1 MFLYSLTLQP
11 PTTVSQ
17 AIVGQFSGTGE
28 QQILTVSGSRL
39 ALLSSNPALSQ
50 VITICSQDLFS
61 IIRSVASVRH
71 AGTTKDYIILTA
83 DSGSIAVV
91 EFVAAQRRFSRVQ
104 LETFGKSGVRRVV
117 PGQYLAADPKGRACL
132 VASVERSKFIYVF
145 DRNAQAELTISSP
158 LEAHRQGTIVL
169 SLIALDVGYENP
181 VFASLET
188 HHSKLD
194 QDLSG
199 QTYPDVELV
208 YYELDLG
215 VNHVVRK
222 WSEPVDPTS
231 SLLFQVPGGNGGP
244 SGVLVCAEDT
254 VTYHHSNQETLRV
267 SIPRRRGT
275 IEDPNWKR
283 SIVSGVVHK
292 LKSGAGTFFAL
303 LQTEDGDIFKV
314 TLGMRRGIDENPTS
328 EVGVIKIKYFDSIP
342 VSSSLCI
349 LKSGFLFA
357 SCEFGNH
364 NCYEI
369 EKLGDDDE
377 PEFTSDNSSP
387 SGTAIPTYFHPRP
400 LENLTMVQTIDSM
413 SPLLDSKTVNLLEEH
428 IPRIY
433 AACGNGARSRFRVLK
448 HGLKVQEHGASEL
461 PGRASGVW
469 ATKLSRHDKHDRY
482 IILTWS
488 KSTSVMSIG
497 EELDQISDSGLLTSV
512 PTLAVQQMGEDGLV
526 QIHPKGIRHLQNGKI
541 IDWHT
546 PQSVL
551 ILAAAANEQQVAI
564 ALSSGEIVYFE
575 IDSSGTLTE
584 YDGWKK
590 MSGTV
595 TCLSLGQLPTGHL
608 RSPFLAVGSD
618 DCTLRILSLDLES
631 TLDSKSVQALT
642 APPSAVEI
650 IVMDNPPHDN
660 GGSATYIHI
669 GLHSGVYIRGLL
681 DRITGELADIR
692 YEFIGL
698 KDIKLSQ
705 ITISGQKCVL
715 ALGITPR
722 VGYIDPT
729 KGFIMTPLLYKGLEA
744 ACGFRSRQFE
754 DGVIGIQEN
763 SLRVFSVQNIHDNMV
778 QESVPLTYTPRQ
790 LVKHPDQPY
799 LYSIESENNTLA
811 PQLRVQLRD
820 DPSVFNEMSAD
831 LPSESFGYPRA
842 HNRWASCIN
851 VIEPLG
857 EEPRTLQRI
866 DLENNEAAVSA
877 AVVSFASQNGESFLV
892 VGTGK
897 DIVLNPRNFSAG
909 YIWVYRF
916 RQDGRGLD
924 FIHKSEVEEPPM
936 ALLSVQGRLA
946 AGIGKVL
953 RIYDLGLK
961 KLLRK
966 TEAVVTP
973 QLVVSLSA
981 QGSRIA
987 VGDIQQGITMVV
999 YKPNSNILVPFVDD
1013 SVARWTTCTTM
1024 VDYET
1029 IAGGD
1034 KFGNLWILRCPENV
1048 SAKADDPDF
1057 MGHLGREH
1065 LHGTPDRLTLI
1076 SHFFTQDIP
1085 TSISKASFAIGGK
1098 DILLWTGLQG
1108 TIGVLIPLVTREDAE
1123 LFHSLEAHMRTAD
1136 PPVTGR
1142 DHLMYRS
1149 SYMPVKGVID
1159 GDLCE
1164 RYALLAGDKKQMI
1177 ADQLGHSV
1185 LEMERKISYARHQ
1198 FAF

>member
-11 PTTVSQ
+11 PTTVGQ

-28 QQILTVSGSRL
+28 QQILTASGSRL

-61 IIRSVASVRH
+61 IIRSVASVRL

-132 VASVERSKFIYVF
+132 VASVERSKFIYVL

-158 LEAHRQGTIVL
+158 LVAHRQGTIVL

-231 SLLFQVPGGNGGP
+231 SLLFQVPGGNDGP

-364 NCYEI
+364 NFYEI

-433 AACGNGARSRFRVLK
+433 ATCGNGARSRFRVLK

-526 QIHPKGIRHLQNGKI
+526 QIHPKGIRHLQNGKM

-618 DCTLRILSLDLES
+618 DCTLRILSLDPES
-631 TLDSKSVQALT
+631 TLD
-642 APPSAVEI
+642 
-650 IVMDNPPHDN
+650 
-660 GGSATYIHI
+660 
-669 GLHSGVYIRGLL
+669 R
-681 DRITGELADIR
+681 ELADIR
-692 YEFIGL
+692 HKFIGL
-698 KDIKLSQ
+698 KGIKLSQ
-705 ITISGQKCVL
+705 ITINGQKCVL
-715 ALGITPR
+715 ALGITPW
-722 VGYIDPT
+722 VGYVDPA
-729 KGFIMTPLLYKGLEA
+729 KGFMMTPLLYKGLEA
-744 ACGFRSRQFE
+744 ACSLRSRQFE
-754 DGVIGIQEN
+754 EGVIGIQEN

-778 QESVPLTYTPRQ
+778 QESVPLTYTPQQ

-799 LYSIESENNTLA
+799 LYGIESENNTLA
-811 PQLRVQLRD
+811 PQLRVQLRE
-820 DPSVFNEMSAD
+820 DPIVFNEISAV

-842 HNRWASCIN
+842 HKRWASCIN

-857 EEPRTLQRI
+857 EEPQTLQRI

-877 AVVSFASQNGESFLV
+877 AVVSFASQNGELFLV

-916 RQDGRGLD
+916 RQDGRELE

-936 ALLSVQGRLA
+936 ALLSFQGRLA

-966 TEAVVTP
+966 AEAVVTQ
-973 QLVVSLSA
+973 QLIVSLSA

-987 VGDIQQGITMVV
+987 VGDIQQGITLVV

-1034 KFGNLWILRCPENV
+1034 KFGNVWILRCPENV

-1057 MGHLGREH
+1057 VGHLGREH
-1065 LHGTPDRLTLI
+1065 LHGAPDRLTLI

-1108 TIGVLIPLVTREDAE
+1108 TIGVLIPLVTRSDAE
-1123 LFHSLEAHMRTAD
+1123 LFHALEAHMRTAD

-1164 RYALLAGDKKQMI
+1164 RYALLADDKKQMI

-1185 LEMERKISYARHQ
+1185 LEMERKISDARHR

>member
-11 PTTVSQ
+11 PTTVGQ

-61 IIRSVASVRH
+61 IIRSVASVRL

-132 VASVERSKFIYVF
+132 VASVERSKFIYVL

-188 HHSKLD
+188 HHSRLD

-231 SLLFQVPGGNGGP
+231 SLLFQVPGGNDGP

-267 SIPRRRGT
+267 SIPRRQGT

-364 NCYEI
+364 NFYEI

-433 AACGNGARSRFRVLK
+433 ATCGNGARSRFRVLK

-526 QIHPKGIRHLQNGKI
+526 QIHPKGIRHLQNGKM

-618 DCTLRILSLDLES
+618 DCTLRILSLDPES
-631 TLDSKSVQALT
+631 TLD
-642 APPSAVEI
+642 
-650 IVMDNPPHDN
+650 
-660 GGSATYIHI
+660 
-669 GLHSGVYIRGLL
+669 R
-681 DRITGELADIR
+681 ELADIR
-692 YEFIGL
+692 HKFIGL
-698 KDIKLSQ
+698 KGIKLSQ
-705 ITISGQKCVL
+705 ITINGQKCVL
-715 ALGITPR
+715 ALGITPW
-722 VGYIDPT
+722 VGYVDPA
-729 KGFIMTPLLYKGLEA
+729 KGFMMTPLLYKGLEA
-744 ACGFRSRQFE
+744 ACSLRSRQFE
-754 DGVIGIQEN
+754 EGVIGIQEN

-811 PQLRVQLRD
+811 PQLRVQLRE
-820 DPSVFNEMSAD
+820 DPIVFNEISAV

-842 HNRWASCIN
+842 HKRWASCIN

-857 EEPRTLQRI
+857 EEPQTLQRI

-877 AVVSFASQNGESFLV
+877 AVVSFASQNGELFLV

-916 RQDGRGLD
+916 RQDGRGLE

-936 ALLSVQGRLA
+936 ALLSFQGRLA

-966 TEAVVTP
+966 AEAVVTQ
-973 QLVVSLSA
+973 QLIVSLSA

-987 VGDIQQGITMVV
+987 VGDIQQGIT
-999 YKPNSNILVPFVDD
+999 L
-1013 SVARWTTCTTM
+1013 TTCTTM

-1057 MGHLGREH
+1057 VGHLGREH
-1065 LHGTPDRLTLI
+1065 LHGAPDRLTLI

-1108 TIGVLIPLVTREDAE
+1108 TIGVLIPLVTRSDAE
-1123 LFHSLEAHMRTAD
+1123 LFHPLEAHMRTAD

-1164 RYALLAGDKKQMI
+1164 RYALLADDKKQMI

-1185 LEMERKISYARHQ
+1185 LKMERKISDARHR